1 MDIPLQTKKHCMY
14 FVQMCYTQETFIGLL
29 NFKQLIVNTF
39 EGLSDKYLVVS
50 SNVFLSHLI
59 RSVVFPIS
67 NNF

>member
-1 MDIPLQTKKHCMY
+1 MY

-50 SNVFLSHLI
+50 SNVFLSHVI

>member
-1 MDIPLQTKKHCMY
+1 MY

-50 SNVFLSHLI
+50 SNVFFFSCDKKC
-59 RSVVFPIS
+59 SFS
-67 NNF
+67 NF